1 MKKLLVLGVLAVAA
15 GLIALVAPASAAGT
29 LYVDGG
35 GACGGNSPCYLH
47 PQDAVN
53 AADPG
58 DTILVYPGT
67 YDSRYF
73 LCPWAPN
80 CSGSDNWA
88 PALIVYKDGL
98 TIQSVEGPSNTIIQS
113 THNFW
118 SNAIAVENST
128 AGGIT
133 GISGWS
139 PNAITIVA
147 DDVTIDGFTLHR
159 HYEGTWATW
168 NTAGVFIGSK
178 GAGYPDFLGDANG
191 ATVKN
196 NVFSDVWH
204 AVYIWHSSGNQITD
218 NTVAALG
225 STNHWAGISIFDGDT
240 DASIGY
246 GNLST
251 NNVIDGNTLADK
263 GISVGAFTP
272 TLRTDNSGTEIVG
285 NTVQGNIRFY
295 YSNSSGVEVR
305 DNTLPGPSAGFIG
318 FETTS
323 SCTSCVVS
331 GNTVGAGTGNGIQLM
346 YHLTGGSVSDN
357 DVSGRTT
364 NGIALLDSTGVSI
377 TGNLTTDNGASG
389 IVLVRTADVLVSG
402 NQILRNAGNVNNP
415 GGLTIREGVG
425 STTVVDNTIG
435 NNTQYG
441 VWIRDTAGTGNV
453 FHCNRI
459 VANGVGML
467 NNTASLVDA
476 EDNWWGSATGPT
488 HASNPGGTG
497 DSVSD
502 NVDFDPWLTTEFCAA
517 APTPTPTPPPGVGG
531 TIELHNGATAPA
543 AQQSDS
549 AAPLYAAL
557 GLAAA
562 AAAIAVASGAWYA
575 RRRWIR

>member
-1 MKKLLVLGVLAVAA
+1 MKKLLVLGVLVVAVC
-15 GLIALVAPASAAGT
+15 LVALVAPASAAGT
-29 LYVDGG
+29 LYVDDDDVT
-35 GACGGNSPCYLH
+35 CGGNSPCYAH

-53 AADPG
+53 AANPG

-73 LCPWAPN
+73 LCPWAPG
-80 CSGSDNWA
+80 CSDSDNWA

-98 TIQSVEGPSNTIIQS
+98 TIKSVDGPSNTIIQS

-133 GISGWS
+133 GISGWA

-147 DDVTIDGFTLHR
+147 DNVTIDGFTLHR
-159 HYEGTWATW
+159 HYEGTSATW

-218 NTVAALG
+218 NTIAALG
-225 STNHWAGISIFDGDT
+225 NTGHWAAISIFDGDS
-240 DASIGY
+240 DAQIGY

-251 NNVIDGNTLADK
+251 NNVIARNTLADK
-263 GISVGAFTP
+263 GISVGAWQP
-272 TLRTDNSGTEIVG
+272 TVPTDNSGTQIVG
-285 NTVQGNIRFY
+285 NTVQGNIGFY
-295 YSNSSGVEVR
+295 YTSSSGMEIR
-305 DNTLPGPSAGFIG
+305 DNVLPGAGAGQIIFDGGPSSF
-318 FETTS
+318 
-323 SCTSCVVS
+323 TSCVVS
-331 GNTVGAGTGNGIQLM
+331 GNTVGAGTGNGIQLFYM
-346 YHLTGGSVSDN
+346 TDGSVSDN
-357 DVSGRTT
+357 DVSTRTA

-377 TGNLTTDNGASG
+377 TGNASTDNGASG

-441 VWIRDTAGTGNV
+441 VWIRDTAGTGNM

-517 APTPTPTPPPGVGG
+517 PTPTPTPPPGVGG
-531 TIELHNGATAPA
+531 TIELHDGASSPS
-543 AQQSDS
+543 AQRSDS
-549 AAPLYAAL
+549 AAFPYAAL
-557 GLAAA
+557 ALAAA
-562 AAAIAVASGAWYA
+562 AAAIAIAASAWYA